1 MKKILVAA
9 IAALTMGASA
19 FAGGDIA
26 PVETVIVEAP
36 AAKNL
41 YVGVSGQ
48 ATIQTTEISDTFD
61 SVAWDNAKYGVGIQA
76 GYVFFRSG
84 DFSTALEGRYTYSW
98 DEVNGVDLDTGIL
111 SGFLKPAYDFGPV
124 TGYALI
130 GYSQVD
136 LDVLGTSDGFAWGLG
151 ISGDV
156 TDSIEVFMDVTVNPD
171 FNNGVD
177 TILLDVDHEVITLG
191 VNYRF

>member
-1 MKKILVAA
+1 MKKIMVAA
-9 IAALTMGASA
+9 LAACTMAI
-19 FAGGDIA
+19 AGGDITPVEVEAA
-26 PVETVIVEAP
+26 PVT
-36 AAKNL
+36 KDF

-84 DFSTALEGRYTYSW
+84 DFSTAVEGRYTYSW
-98 DEVNGVDLDTGIL
+98 DEVNGIDLDTGIL

-191 VNYRF
+191 VNYKF